1 MKVNKTNMC
10 VILLAGGIGSRFSS
24 KITKQLIKINN
35 KSILEICI
43 ENLKHNI
50 GNIQIQLVSNKNN
63 INEIILISKKYNLL
77 EPIVGGKERQDSV
90 YRGLIAIQPYF
101 PEYVLIHDSARPIIS
116 RRVVKELLNLVKNKP
131 VCVIPIIPV
140 NDAVRVVKE
149 NKEIEYID
157 KKNHFLVQTPQLCC
171 YKDLLLA
178 HQNTNKTFEDE
189 SSILISMGK
198 KINTIKGDTM
208 SLKITYKK
216 DFEMLEPHLNYR
228 NYVTKIGVG
237 FDIHR
242 FNKTTINDK
251 ENFITLG
258 GIKIKNKKSLIGH
271 SDADALLHAITDSIL
286 GVINCGDIGLLFP
299 PSDKKWENFDS
310 SYFLK
315 QAAILLK
322 EKSGKIINIDA
333 VVICEKP
340 KILDYSNQIKERIG
354 NILKINPNR
363 ISIKGK
369 TSENL
374 GFIGREE
381 GIAVIANTSIQII
394 DDIDDN

>member
-1 MKVNKTNMC
+1 M
-10 VILLAGGIGSRFSS
+10 SR
-24 KITKQLIKINN
+24 TAN
-35 KSILEICI
+35 
-43 ENLKHNI
+43 
-50 GNIQIQLVSNKNN
+50 
-63 INEIILISKKYNLL
+63 
-77 EPIVGGKERQDSV
+77 
-90 YRGLIAIQPYF
+90 
-101 PEYVLIHDSARPIIS
+101 
-116 RRVVKELLNLVKNKP
+116 
-131 VCVIPIIPV
+131 
-140 NDAVRVVKE
+140 
-149 NKEIEYID
+149 
-157 KKNHFLVQTPQLCC
+157 
-171 YKDLLLA
+171 
-178 HQNTNKTFEDE
+178 
-189 SSILISMGK
+189 
-198 KINTIKGDTM
+198 
-208 SLKITYKK
+208 
-216 DFEMLEPHLNYR
+216 
-228 NYVTKIGVG
+228 
-237 FDIHR
+237 IHR
-242 FNKTTINDK
+242 FNKTTIDDK

-333 VVICEKP
+333 VVISEKP

>member
-1 MKVNKTNMC
+1 LKENKNNIC
-10 VILLAGGIGSRFSS
+10 IILLAGGIGSRFNR
-24 KITKQLIKINN
+24 KKTKQLIKINN

-43 ENLKHNI
+43 ENLKHSFKNI
-50 GNIQIQLVSNKNN
+50 EIQLVSNKNN
-63 INEIILISKKYNLL
+63 INEIISISKKYNLL
-77 EPIVGGKERQDSV
+77 EPVVGGKERQDSV
-90 YRGLIAIQPYF
+90 YSGLVAIYPHF

-116 RRVVKELLNLVKNKP
+116 RRVVKELLNSVKNKP
-131 VCVIPIIPV
+131 ICVIPIIPI
-140 NDAVRVVKE
+140 NDAMRVVNE
-149 NKEIEYID
+149 NQEIIYID

-171 YKDLLLA
+171 YKELLLA
-178 HQNTNKTFEDE
+178 HQNTNKIYEDE

-208 SLKITYKK
+208 SLKITYENDLKI
-216 DFEMLEPHLNYR
+216 LEPHLNNR
-228 NYVTKIGVG
+228 NNVTKIGVG

-242 FNKTTINDK
+242 FDTKKIDDE

-258 GIKIKNKKSLIGH
+258 GIKIKNLKSLIGH

-299 PSDKKWENFDS
+299 PSDKKWKNFDS
-310 SYFLK
+310 SYFLN

-369 TSENL
+369 TSENV

-394 DDIDDN
+394 DDIDDD